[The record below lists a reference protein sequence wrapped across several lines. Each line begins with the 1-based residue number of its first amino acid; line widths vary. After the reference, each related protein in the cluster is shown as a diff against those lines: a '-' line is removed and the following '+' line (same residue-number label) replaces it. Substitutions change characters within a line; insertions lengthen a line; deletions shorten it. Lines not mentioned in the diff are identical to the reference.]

1 MHVRTSFQNFLSL
14 IFGPNHKSIHRSFD
28 MLSPVSFSLG
38 LPDDLGA
45 VTFGVLVLLRHLLV
59 LLLLLLQR
67 PELAG
72 RDGAH
77 AGQGGEGRLAQ
88 AGRLEP
94 GRVLEELQVGEL
106 GEGRAGEAREEA
118 GVARQAASEPKR
130 LMEDRVVSL

>member
-45 VTFGVLVLLRHLLV
+45 VTFGVLVLLRHLLF
-59 LLLLLLQR
+59 LLLQR

-77 AGQGGEGRLAQ
+77 AGQGGEGRLGQ
-88 AGRLEP
+88 AGR
-94 GRVLEELQVGEL
+94 VI
-106 GEGRAGEAREEA
+106 
-118 GVARQAASEPKR
+118 QADKLDLLVRS
-130 LMEDRVVSL
+130 